1 MMSNLGK
8 YEGILRTCLQW
19 GSIEVNKEEM
29 SYPISLVCPGTLL
42 HEHMH
47 PLGGENGGP
56 FWIGTF
62 IRNRSND

>member
-1 MMSNLGK
+1 MRVCCAHASF
-8 YEGILRTCLQW
+8 QW

-56 FWIGTF
+56 FWIGAF
-62 IRNRSND
+62 IRNRLRVTLCP